1 MDNKDDALHEK
12 YLGGDQEKIK
22 SDKPQP
28 GKRLNLNVL
37 LERLK
42 EQKNNEMKFRLVGYF
57 LMFIVIITI
66 TTFYI
71 TL

>member
-1 MDNKDDALHEK
+1 MDNKDDALHER
-12 YLGGDQEKIK
+12 YLGEDQKKIK
-22 SDKPQP
+22 SDNPQP

-37 LERLK
+37 LDRLK